1 MSAADTGLVVIDVQ
15 EKLMPIVPRAKAL
28 IRNIAFLLDA
38 AKALA
43 IPVQATEQ
51 YPRGLGPTVAELA
64 ARLPQRHDKLDF
76 SCCGVPAVVE
86 FFHREARPKL
96 LVTGMMTNV
105 CVLHSVLDLLAEGFR
120 VYVAA
125 DAVAASDEF
134 DHEIALGRMEQAGAI
149 LTTAETAAFEW
160 CGRAGTPEFKTVS
173 KLVQERAS
181 RGELEKKQAPVS

>member
-15 EKLMPIVPRAKAL
+15 EKLMPIVPRAKVV
-28 IRNIAFLLDA
+28 IRNIAFLLDV
-38 AKALA
+38 AKALN

-51 YPRGLGPTVAELA
+51 YPRGLGPMAPDLAE
-64 ARLPQRHDKLDF
+64 RLPMRHDKLDF
-76 SCCGVPAVVE
+76 SCCGVRDLVE

-96 LVTGMMTNV
+96 LVTGIMTHV

-125 DAVAASDEF
+125 DAVAASDET
-134 DHEIALGRMEQAGAI
+134 DHDIALRRMEQAGAI

-160 CGRAGTPEFKTVS
+160 CGRAGTAEFKAVS
-173 KLVQERAS
+173 KLVQERATTLRQS
-181 RGELEKKQAPVS
+181 R